1 MRKWRNNLRG
11 RCLRG
16 RGGGGGVSDAS
27 ERGGRE
33 QWQKDLRETLPVIL
47 KIIGKGKASLV
58 LPSQH

>member
-1 MRKWRNNLRG
+1 M
-11 RCLRG
+11 
-16 RGGGGGVSDAS
+16 GGVSGAS

-33 QWQKDLRETLPVIL
+33 QRQKDLRETLPVIL